1 MIANLKKVLAAQ
13 TFGTVGL
20 NILKSRP
27 GIEIVSFPNTISAGD
42 FITLLRSSGEVSG
55 LIVGLTPVGET
66 EIAAAKGVRVV
77 ARLGVGYDV
86 IDVPALTRRG
96 IPLMVVG
103 TANAASVA
111 EQAIYFMLTLAKR
124 GAELDAMVKGNRW
137 GERFR
142 ALPVDLIGKT
152 ILIVGF
158 GRIGSRTA
166 KRCLSMAMTVLV
178 HDPYLDD
185 DKVRAAGCEPV
196 RDLNAA
202 LPRAE
207 FVTIHCPKTAETI
220 GMFNAARLGLMRR
233 TAYLINTA
241 RGGIID
247 ELALYAAL
255 SQGRLAGAGLD
266 VFAQEPVHP
275 DNPLLKLPNVLT
287 APHMAGLTVE
297 SIERMAEQA
306 ALNVLSVF
314 DGRPI
319 KDNVV
324 NRDVLS
330 SLR

>member
-20 NILKSRP
+20 NILKSRRD
-27 GIEIVSFPNTISAGD
+27 IEVVSFPITISAGD
-42 FITLLRSSGEVSG
+42 FITQLQSSGEVSG
-55 LIVGLTPVGET
+55 LIVGLTPVGER
-66 EIAAAKGVRVV
+66 EIAAAKGLRVV
-77 ARLGVGYDV
+77 ARIGVGYDV
-86 IDVPALTRRG
+86 IDLPALTRRG

-103 TANAASVA
+103 TANAPSVA
-111 EQAIYFMLTLAKR
+111 EQAIYFMLALAKR
-124 GAELDAMVKGNRW
+124 GAESDAMVKGNRW
-137 GERFR
+137 GERFS

-166 KRCLSMAMTVLV
+166 RRCLSMEMTVLV
-178 HDPYLDD
+178 YDPYLDN

-196 RDLNAA
+196 RDLDAS

-207 FVTIHCPKTAETI
+207 FVTIHCPKTPETI
-220 GMFNAARLGLMRR
+220 GMFNAARLGLMRP

-241 RGGIID
+241 RGGIVD
-247 ELALYAAL
+247 ETALHTAL

-266 VFAQEPVHP
+266 VFAQEPVCP
-275 DNPLLKLPNVLT
+275 DHPLLKLPNVLT
-287 APHMAGLTVE
+287 APHIAGLTVE

-306 ALNVLSVF
+306 ALNVLSVL

-324 NRDVLS
+324 NREILNPT
-330 SLR
+330 